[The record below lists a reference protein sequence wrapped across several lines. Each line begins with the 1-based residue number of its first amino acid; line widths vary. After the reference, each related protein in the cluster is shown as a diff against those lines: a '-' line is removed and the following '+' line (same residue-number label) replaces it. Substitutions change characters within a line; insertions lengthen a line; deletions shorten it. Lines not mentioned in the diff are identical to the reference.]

1 MEDVFVDVALTCC
14 FKQLTATCEQ
24 GGGDKSRPSC
34 VFLDVLLHGSW
45 EHEETKTKIFPGFT
59 RKEYSSMIFKWD
71 NFVTPC
77 KVSVK
82 IMDKRFW
89 LTASDYDGIP
99 QTPRKKGL
107 INGKLRRKWTCFFRK
122 HQPASLREN
131 NITVKKKIEL
141 SIVPSVNF
149 SCISDLFYFTITDKF
164 NSQGCFATY
173 SS

>member
-1 MEDVFVDVALTCC
+1 MEDLFVDVALTCC
-14 FKQLTATCEQ
+14 FKQLTASCEQ

-34 VFLDVLLHGSW
+34 VFLDVLLHCSW

-89 LTASDYDGIP
+89 LTASDYVYRRTCEKKAWYMVNLDENGHVSLENTNP
-99 QTPRKKGL
+99 QACGKIILLWRKNRVKHSSKRQLLLYFWL
-107 INGKLRRKWTCFFRK
+107 I
-122 HQPASLREN
+122 
-131 NITVKKKIEL
+131 
-141 SIVPSVNF
+141 
-149 SCISDLFYFTITDKF
+149 LFY
-164 NSQGCFATY
+164 NY
-173 SS
+173 W